1 MPYIKNMNC
10 DKASE
15 LIESLR
21 SFILSEYRDFN
32 IKVGDKLGKHK
43 IVAINKDKEG
53 NLILITDL

>member
-1 MPYIKNMNC
+1 MNYNE
-10 DKASE
+10 ASE

-21 SFILSEYRDFN
+21 DFVLSGYRDFN

-43 IVAINKDKEG
+43 IVAIDKDNKG

>member
-1 MPYIKNMNC
+1 MPYSKNMKYN
-10 DKASE
+10 KASE

-21 SFILSEYRDFN
+21 AFILSEYRDFN

-43 IVAINKDKEG
+43 IVAIDKDEEG